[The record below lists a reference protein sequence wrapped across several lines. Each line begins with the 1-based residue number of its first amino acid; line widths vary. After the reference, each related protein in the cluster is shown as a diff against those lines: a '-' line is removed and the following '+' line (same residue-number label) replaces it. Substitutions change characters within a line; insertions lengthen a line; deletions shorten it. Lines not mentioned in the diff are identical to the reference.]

1 MSTPSGPADA
11 TLDSGTSSPKEQ
23 FLRTLD
29 EEFGKTLRV
38 LRAYPVDRAD
48 LRPHPRIKT
57 ARELAWTFALER
69 MLGIMVF
76 RDEFVEKM
84 GSGESPPA
92 PENWSELLGTFEK
105 MHGEYRALILE
116 TPETDLHR
124 KVRFLTGP
132 RTIGEISRL
141 EWIWFLL
148 KDEIHHRG
156 QFSIYLRMA
165 DGKVPSIYGPTAD
178 EPWT

>member
-1 MSTPSGPADA
+1 
-11 TLDSGTSSPKEQ
+11 
-23 FLRTLD
+23 
-29 EEFGKTLRV
+29 
-38 LRAYPVDRAD
+38 
-48 LRPHPRIKT
+48 
-57 ARELAWTFALER
+57 

-92 PENWSELLGTFEK
+92 PENWSDLLGTFEK
-105 MHGEYRALILE
+105 MHGEYRALIEE